1 MKNYF
6 FVLFILFTGLITIN
20 ACKKNT
26 SNNNQNNQTVSCT
39 TPASA
44 IVCNDS
50 VFHISNDT
58 AYLTLN
64 NTFYSEHKISADKGC
79 GMEYGFTHI
88 PNARIYN
95 ITKDYSQI
103 KIDSQK
109 VFIQYFSNGSTYTA
123 QSGTMSVTGTGV
135 GATAEI
141 CKILFINNTN
151 DSLTVSLKS
160 DFQ

>member
-1 MKNYF
+1 M
-6 FVLFILFTGLITIN
+6 L
-20 ACKKNT
+20 AKKNT
-26 SNNNQNNQTVSCT
+26 SSNNQNNQIVTCT

-44 IVCNDS
+44 IVYDDS

-79 GMEYGFTHI
+79 GMEYGITHI
-88 PNARIYN
+88 PNSGTYQ
-95 ITKDYSQI
+95 ITRDYSQI

-109 VFIQYFSNGSTYTA
+109 VFIQYFLNGSTYTA
-123 QSGTMSVTGTGV
+123 QSGTLSVTGTGV
-135 GATAEI
+135 GATIEI